1 MTSVPDNGVMLS
13 TGTTS
18 LFLSLQMINLFYNS
32 LLCGNRHLYK
42 LLRSHI
48 CTEENK
54 LLLSCNFH
62 KVKSYSKL

>member
-13 TGTTS
+13 TGITS

-42 LLRSHI
+42 YCYFDHTFALKKI
-48 CTEENK
+48 
-54 LLLSCNFH
+54 NFC
-62 KVKSYSKL
+62 